1 MSSGLSALPT
11 YRRKVCVVTATR
23 AEYGLLY
30 WLLRALRDDPQI
42 ELQLVVTGAHLSAA
56 HGRTVRQ
63 VESDGFPIAER
74 LPILLQD
81 DSPQG
86 ITKSLGLATLGFAD
100 AFDRLAPDVLVLL
113 GDRYE
118 MLGAA
123 QAAMIGRIP
132 IAHIHGGEA
141 TEGLIDEAI
150 RHSITKM
157 AHLHFVAAED
167 FRRRVIQLGEDPRRV
182 WVVGAAGLDNIARL
196 PLLDRAAL
204 VAALGV
210 PLVPPV
216 LLVTYHPVT
225 LRVQDSGQA
234 MQTLLRVADGIGGT
248 IILTGANA
256 DTGGSAMRSA
266 AESFAAA
273 RLGRVKLAETLGA
286 QIYLSAMKHA
296 DVVVGN
302 SSSGLLEAPAL
313 GTPTVD
319 IGERQQGRLRAPSV
333 VHCSTE
339 PHDIEAAIR
348 RALTPEHRAIS
359 ASRNTPYGT
368 PGAAERMIS
377 VLKGHPL
384 EGLLVK
390 RFHNLPVQAS

>member
-1 MSSGLSALPT
+1 MSELPFK
-11 YRRKVCVVTATR
+11 RRRVCVVTATR

-30 WLLRALRDDPQI
+30 WLLRALQDDPQI
-42 ELQLVVTGAHLSAA
+42 ELQLVVTGAHLSPA
-56 HGRTVRQ
+56 HGMTVRNI
-63 VESDGFPIAER
+63 ESDGFYIAER

-86 ITKSLGLATLGFAD
+86 ITKSLGLATLAFAD
-100 AFDRLAPDVLVLL
+100 VFARLKPDILVLL

-123 QAAMIGRIP
+123 QAAMIALLP

-157 AHLHFVAAED
+157 AHLHFVAADD
-167 FRRRVIQLGEDPRRV
+167 FRRRVIQLGEDPGRV
-182 WVVGAAGLDNIARL
+182 WVVGALGLDNIARL
-196 PLLDRAAL
+196 PLLDRETLAAQ
-204 VAALGV
+204 LGV
-210 PLVPPV
+210 PLASPC

-225 LRVQDSGQA
+225 LRLHESGET
-234 MQTLLRVADGIGGT
+234 MQRLLDVVDKIAGT
-248 IILTGANA
+248 VILTGVNA
-256 DTGGSAMRSA
+256 DTGGSAMREVA
-266 AESFAAA
+266 ERFAIARPRKVLLAES
-273 RLGRVKLAETLGA
+273 LGA
-286 QIYLSAMKHA
+286 LRYLSAVKHA
-296 DVVVGN
+296 DAVVGN

-333 VHCSTE
+333 IHCTAE
-339 PHDIEAAIR
+339 EQNMAAAIR
-348 RALTPEHRAIS
+348 HALSPAHRLLA
-359 ASRNTPYGT
+359 ARRETPYGT
-368 PGAAERMIS
+368 PGAAERMLS
-377 VLKGHPL
+377 VLRVHPL

-390 RFHNLPVQAS
+390 RFHNLPVQL